1 MKYSTVLASSALMA
15 VASAHTWIFQ
25 ASVNGVD
32 QGVGSTA
39 AGIDASLAYVRVP
52 KNNDPLKKL
61 DDKNLACNI
70 NGDIPVAKT
79 IDVPDGAEVIL
90 QWFHN
95 KPDPKDDIL
104 DKSHVGPVTA
114 WMSPTSS
121 NGAGD
126 VWVKI
131 AEEGFSGGK
140 WATDNLIANRG
151 KQTFKIPAGI
161 APGEYLLRGEIIA
174 LHEADSTEAKG
185 RGAQLYMECVQ
196 IRITGSGATPLP
208 AGVAIP
214 GVYKTEDPGILFN
227 VYGQFDSYPIPGP
240 RPFTGGAGGAAP
252 AGNDAKPAGD
262 APAGAPPATTPT
274 PTGAPVKK
282 ADATPTPAPAGEPVN
297 DSCNNIKDST
307 PTTLDKVTVKA
318 TPAPGGEGG
327 GTIAKHGQCGG
338 TGFTGSTQ
346 CETGSSCIVLNE
358 YYSQC
363 T

>member
-1 MKYSTVLASSALMA
+1 MRYSEVLASSALMA

-39 AGIDASLAYVRVP
+39 AGIDAASAYVRVP
-52 KNNDPLKKL
+52 PNNSPIKKL
-61 DDKNLACNI
+61 DDPNLACNV
-70 NGDIPVAKT
+70 NGDKPVAKT
-79 IDVPDGAEVIL
+79 IDVPEGADVIL

-95 KPDPKDDIL
+95 KPDPGDDIL
-104 DKSHVGPVTA
+104 DKSHVGPVMAYLAPTA
-114 WMSPTSS
+114 S

-140 WATDNLIANRG
+140 WATDNLIAARG
-151 KQTFKIPAGI
+151 KQSVKIPAGL

-174 LHEADSTEAKG
+174 LHEGDSTEAKG

-196 IRITGSGATPLP
+196 IKVTGSGTTPLP

-227 VYGQFDSYPIPGP
+227 VYGKFDSYPIPGP
-240 RPFTGGAGGAAP
+240 RPLGAAG
-252 AGNDAKPAGD
+252 A
-262 APAGAPPATTPT
+262 APAGAPPAGDKPAGAPPASTPVAT
-274 PTGAPVKK
+274 PAPVKK
-282 ADATPTPAPAGEPVN
+282 NDATPTPAPAGGEPVK
-297 DSCNNIKDST
+297 DSCNVKKEST

-318 TPAPGGEGG
+318 TPAPGGESG
-327 GTIAKHGQCGG
+327 GTVAKYGQCGG
-338 TGFTGSTQ
+338 SGFTGSTQ
-346 CETGSSCIVLNE
+346 CETGSTCTSLNE
-358 YYSQC
+358 FYSQC